1 VGTLRASG
9 RSAIGIS
16 LLAFVA
22 TTGAITVA
30 QTRYVATT
38 GHDTDNDCI
47 DPNSPC
53 LTIQF
58 AVNQANPG
66 DTVSVAKGVYNEA
79 VRIRTSLK
87 LIGAGS
93 TGPGKTTINGH
104 TDGSA
109 PSITIDGVDT
119 NETPNVTIRNVNVSG
134 NPSDHGIAI
143 IDGIATVRNSVVS
156 HNARNGVFLDTATG
170 AVTAAT
176 APATIPSATLS
187 SDNIS
192 DNGPVDASGAGVW
205 LFAGAVAID
214 HSKINRN
221 GDGGVI
227 LESGSATV
235 DASTM
240 DGNTGAGF
248 VADGPGNDGTLTNS
262 TVSNTVPFTN
272 SEGSPFGGG
281 VLVFPGGSVSVG
293 NSTVAGNTGQG
304 VLSLSGMVAVANST
318 ISGTKPTAQGDQLPA
333 GGVVVENVTPE
344 AVANAARS
352 AFHLATGGSGRN
364 SPRGLVPASGTTLT
378 GTIVADNTSLK
389 DCNGAVVDG
398 GYNLASDASC
408 KFSVAGS
415 KNSGAA
421 KLGALADN
429 GGPTLTQEPVK
440 GSDAIDVIP
449 SGKAGCVSGATD
461 QRGVSR
467 PQGAKCDV
475 GAVEVDQPAVVI
487 KPDVLP
493 HGTVGKAYKVTV
505 TATGGLGA
513 PYVWSLAAGTL
524 PKGLSFASDG
534 VLSGTPQQAG
544 TFKITVSVDDPT
556 TKVYTLVIA
565 APSGTGPIAA
575 TGARVVWRSAWAC

>member
-1 VGTLRASG
+1 
-9 RSAIGIS
+9 
-16 LLAFVA
+16 
-22 TTGAITVA
+22 
-30 QTRYVATT
+30 
-38 GHDTDNDCI
+38 
-47 DPNSPC
+47 
-53 LTIQF
+53 
-58 AVNQANPG
+58 
-66 DTVSVAKGVYNEA
+66 
-79 VRIRTSLK
+79 
-87 LIGAGS
+87 
-93 TGPGKTTINGH
+93 
-104 TDGSA
+104 
-109 PSITIDGVDT
+109 
-119 NETPNVTIRNVNVSG
+119 
-134 NPSDHGIAI
+134 
-143 IDGIATVRNSVVS
+143 
-156 HNARNGVFLDTATG
+156 
-170 AVTAAT
+170 
-176 APATIPSATLS
+176 
-187 SDNIS
+187 
-192 DNGPVDASGAGVW
+192 
-205 LFAGAVAID
+205 
-214 HSKINRN
+214 
-221 GDGGVI
+221 
-227 LESGSATV
+227 
-235 DASTM
+235 M
-240 DGNTGAGF
+240 D
-248 VADGPGNDGTLTNS
+248 DL
-262 TVSNTVPFTN
+262 
-272 SEGSPFGGG
+272 
-281 VLVFPGGSVSVG
+281 
-293 NSTVAGNTGQG
+293 
-304 VLSLSGMVAVANST
+304 
-318 ISGTKPTAQGDQLPA
+318 
-333 GGVVVENVTPE
+333 
-344 AVANAARS
+344 
-352 AFHLATGGSGRN
+352 
-364 SPRGLVPASGTTLT
+364 
-378 GTIVADNTSLK
+378 
-389 DCNGAVVDG
+389 

-575 TGARVVWRSAWAC
+575 TGARVVPLATVGGVAIGLGVLMLLAAGAITRRAGRHRRAQ

>member
-1 VGTLRASG
+1 
-9 RSAIGIS
+9 
-16 LLAFVA
+16 
-22 TTGAITVA
+22 
-30 QTRYVATT
+30 
-38 GHDTDNDCI
+38 
-47 DPNSPC
+47 
-53 LTIQF
+53 
-58 AVNQANPG
+58 
-66 DTVSVAKGVYNEA
+66 
-79 VRIRTSLK
+79 
-87 LIGAGS
+87 
-93 TGPGKTTINGH
+93 
-104 TDGSA
+104 
-109 PSITIDGVDT
+109 
-119 NETPNVTIRNVNVSG
+119 
-134 NPSDHGIAI
+134 
-143 IDGIATVRNSVVS
+143 
-156 HNARNGVFLDTATG
+156 
-170 AVTAAT
+170 
-176 APATIPSATLS
+176 
-187 SDNIS
+187 
-192 DNGPVDASGAGVW
+192 
-205 LFAGAVAID
+205 
-214 HSKINRN
+214 
-221 GDGGVI
+221 
-227 LESGSATV
+227 
-235 DASTM
+235 
-240 DGNTGAGF
+240 
-248 VADGPGNDGTLTNS
+248 
-262 TVSNTVPFTN
+262 
-272 SEGSPFGGG
+272 
-281 VLVFPGGSVSVG
+281 
-293 NSTVAGNTGQG
+293 
-304 VLSLSGMVAVANST
+304 
-318 ISGTKPTAQGDQLPA
+318 
-333 GGVVVENVTPE
+333 
-344 AVANAARS
+344 
-352 AFHLATGGSGRN
+352 
-364 SPRGLVPASGTTLT
+364 LVPASGTTLT

-389 DCNGAVVDG
+389 DCNGAVVDD

-408 KFSVAGS
+408 KFSAAGS

-575 TGARVVWRSAWAC
+575 TGARVVPLATVGGVAIGLGVLMLLAAGAITRRAGRHRRAQ